1 MRTMAMVTAA
11 VLLVGAAG
19 MPRAVCA
26 ATFPIGDHT
35 PGHVQAHCRGGMYT
49 PPGGNGAYGCVA
61 GDGSGIVC
69 GGTGKDSK
77 TCSTWGPQQRIL
89 PTQSQ
94 VRAAEAREKAGK
106 ASK

>member
-11 VLLVGAAG
+11 VLLVGAVE

-26 ATFPIGDHT
+26 ATIPVGDHS
-35 PGHVQAHCRGGMYT
+35 PGNVQKNCQGGTYFA
-49 PPGGNGAYGCVA
+49 PSDHGVYGCMA

-69 GGTGKDSK
+69 GGTGKDAK
-77 TCSTWGPQQRIL
+77 TCSTWGPEERIL

-94 VRAAEAREKAGK
+94 VRAAQARVKAEKARQ
-106 ASK
+106 